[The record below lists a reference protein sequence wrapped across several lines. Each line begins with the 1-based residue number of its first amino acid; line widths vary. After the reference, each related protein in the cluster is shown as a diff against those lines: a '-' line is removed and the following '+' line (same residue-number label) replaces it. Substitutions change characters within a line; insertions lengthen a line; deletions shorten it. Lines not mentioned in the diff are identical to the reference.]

1 MANIDYIDL
10 VELLYLMMLKPSK
23 KVALDYYIIKDGQGV
38 VIYEG

>member
-1 MANIDYIDL
+1 MNSIDYIDM

-23 KVALDYYIIKDGQGV
+23 KIALDYYIIRDGQEE